1 MPGFQPTNFIFI
13 SQRSNAMSGKTDELK
28 GRVKEAAGAITDD
41 DRLRR
46 EGKADQVAGK
56 VKQQVEKAVDK
67 TKEKLEDLNKRSG
80 KIGWAILW
88 LLGVPLPILLV
99 LYLLMGR

>member
-1 MPGFQPTNFIFI
+1 
-13 SQRSNAMSGKTDELK
+13 MSGKTDELK
-28 GRVKEAAGAITDD
+28 GRVKEATGAITDD
-41 DRLRR
+41 DHLRR
-46 EGKADQVAGK
+46 EGKTDQVAGK
-56 VKQQVEKAVDK
+56 VKQHVEKAVDK
-67 TKEKLEDLNKRSG
+67 TKEKIESLNERTG

>member
-1 MPGFQPTNFIFI
+1 
-13 SQRSNAMSGKTDELK
+13 MSGKTDELK

-46 EGKADQVAGK
+46 EGKADQAAGK
-56 VKQQVEKAVDK
+56 VKQQVEKAVD
-67 TKEKLEDLNKRSG
+67 TAKEKLEDLNKRTG

-99 LYLLMGR
+99 LYLLMGH

>member
-1 MPGFQPTNFIFI
+1 
-13 SQRSNAMSGKTDELK
+13 MSGKTDELK
-28 GRVKEAAGAITDD
+28 GRVKEAAGAIADD
-41 DRLRR
+41 DQMRR
-46 EGKADQVAGK
+46 EGKTEEEVGK
-56 VKQQVEKAVDK
+56 VKQGFEKAVDRAK
-67 TKEKLEDLNKRSG
+67 QKIDDLSDRSG